1 MRQKLIEL
9 LDTVLVCSTGDTG
22 ECDSCQYSGL
32 EDACIRHMTEVI
44 ADFMLS
50 NGVIVPPVK
59 VGGKMYTVSNG
70 KVREWKVY
78 FVGMNINGEIK
89 FHLASEDLGT
99 MFTVWDGDIGN
110 IVFLTEEDAINELKE
125 CKSYDRS

>member
-1 MRQKLIEL
+1 MRDRLIEL
-9 LDTVLVCSTGDTG
+9 LETDLECNKDGHG
-22 ECDSCQYSGL
+22 ECAMCPHKYSD
-32 EDACIRHMTEVI
+32 EACIRHISEIT

-50 NGVIVPPVK
+50 KGVIVPPVP

-78 FVGMNINGEIK
+78 FVGMNISGEIK
-89 FHLASEDLGT
+89 FHLVSEDLGT

-125 CKSYDRS
+125 RKKL